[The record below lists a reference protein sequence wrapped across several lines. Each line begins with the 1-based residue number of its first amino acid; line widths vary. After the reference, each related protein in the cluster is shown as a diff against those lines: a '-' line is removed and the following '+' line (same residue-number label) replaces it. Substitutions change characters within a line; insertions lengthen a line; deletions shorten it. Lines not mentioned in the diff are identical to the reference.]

1 MASGIRSFRVEAAF
15 SGTCKTN
22 DTGKVRGT
30 RLEINR
36 ESGRPLQAGARVG
49 SALYRSLKSVATS
62 KCRTPLVYY
71 ILLVETTRNSNG
83 KMFAYQ
89 VNIELLKKSE
99 QPSGLAF
106 AGTYRTST
114 RKFSIDTILGWN
126 TCSAAK
132 NKPHPFKSTRNA
144 SETAESTD
152 EHTEVDINDKQHA
165 SKRKKAPS
173 RPVKRT
179 TSSSAARR
187 SSAIRSKS
195 RT

>member
-1 MASGIRSFRVEAAF
+1 MASSIQSFRVEAAF

-22 DTGKVRGT
+22 VTEKVRDT
-30 RLEINR
+30 QLEINR

-62 KCRTPLVYY
+62 MCRAPMVFY

-89 VNIELLKKSE
+89 VNIELLTKSE

-126 TCSAAK
+126 TCSLAK
-132 NKPHPFKSTRNA
+132 NKPHPRKFNKSA
-144 SETAESTD
+144 SGTAESTD
-152 EHTEVDINDKQHA
+152 ESIEVDINGKHHA
-165 SKRKKAPS
+165 SKRRKALPKT
-173 RPVKRT
+173 VKRST
-179 TSSSAARR
+179 RSRASKKSAA
-187 SSAIRSKS
+187 SK
-195 RT
+195 